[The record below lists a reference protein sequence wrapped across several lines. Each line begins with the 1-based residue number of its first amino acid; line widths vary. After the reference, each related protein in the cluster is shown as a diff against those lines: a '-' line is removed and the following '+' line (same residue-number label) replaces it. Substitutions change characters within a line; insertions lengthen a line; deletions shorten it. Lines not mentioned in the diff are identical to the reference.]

1 MKTLRPA
8 GGADFGRFSPDGR
21 FLAVG
26 DLAGRVQVFATAT
39 WKPVTP
45 SFCRRQG
52 DLGGVHPGRP
62 NARHREH
69 RRNRP
74 PLGRR
79 RAARRSARRCPASP
93 TRVVPIF
100 TPDDTHLIAAQENG
114 HGRLALGQFIVGP
127 LSDSLGRRRPLM
139 AGIML
144 HIAAS
149 VLCMLAP
156 NLVVLGL
163 ARVLQGVGAAA
174 AMVVAIAVVG
184 DLFADNAAATVL
196 SRLMLVLGVAPVVAP
211 SLGAAVLLHGSWHWV
226 FAALV
231 VLAGALLL
239 VAALALPETL
249 PPSHRRPLRVRGIAA
264 TYVELLRDKRFVILV
279 LVAALGMSGL
289 FAYIAGASFVLQ
301 GTYGLDQQAFAL
313 VFGAG
318 AVALIGA
325 TQFNVVLLRRFSP
338 QTITLWALA
347 AALLAGGVFVGSL
360 RGACRRVGRF
370 RRAGVGDPRRDGPC
384 HSQRSCRRAVPA
396 SRCRGNRG
404 RAAGRRAVR
413 SRCRGGPAG
422 RGARKRRVGAV
433 GGDGRRACSSRCC
446 ALLAV
451 GASTTDDADD
461 TDVTWM
467 WARSPIRR
475 SCRGRDRSVPS

>member
-1 MKTLRPA
+1 MAISPAVDVKTPSRTRMIVVLGVMVALGPLTIDMYLPA
-8 GGADFGRFSPDGR
+8 LPKIADDLSVSSSVVQLTLTGT
-21 FLAVG
+21 
-26 DLAGRVQVFATAT
+26 LAG
-39 WKPVTP
+39 
-45 SFCRRQG
+45 
-52 DLGGVHPGRP
+52 
-62 NARHREH
+62 
-69 RRNRP
+69 
-74 PLGRR
+74 
-79 RAARRSARRCPASP
+79 
-93 TRVVPIF
+93 
-100 TPDDTHLIAAQENG
+100 
-114 HGRLALGQFIVGP
+114 LALGQLIVGP

-149 VLCMLAP
+149 ILCVLAP

-163 ARVLQGVGAAA
+163 ARVLQGAGAAA

-231 VLAGALLL
+231 VLAGVLLL

-264 TYVELLRDKRFVILV
+264 TYAELLRDKRFVILV

-325 TQFNVVLLRRFSP
+325 TQFNVVLLQRFAP
-338 QTITLWALA
+338 QTIVVWALA
-347 AALLAGGVFVGSL
+347 AAVLAGVVFVGLSYEHIGGL
-360 RGACRRVGRF
+360 PGFVVPVWAILAAMGLVIPN
-370 RRAGVGDPRRDGPC
+370 AP
-384 HSQRSCRRAVPA
+384 AVA
-396 SRCRGNRG
+396 LSRHPD
-404 RAAGRRAVR
+404 AAGTAAALLGAAQFGLGAAVAPVV
-413 SRCRGGPAG
+413 GVLGNNEIALALVMTAG
-422 RGARKRRVGAV
+422 MVIALL
-433 GGDGRRACSSRCC
+433 

-451 GASTTDDADD
+451 GIPATEGKD
-461 TDVTWM
+461 DVTGD
-467 WARSPIRR
+467 AVAEP
-475 SCRGRDRSVPS
+475 V